1 LCINAE
7 IYVSFQT
14 VLSEIFGIATS
25 LPIVKSRNY
34 MHRLY
39 LRLISICFLI
49 FITIIIDIIVKYV
62 NNYLRRQLLL
72 VTRERKMSIQSPS
85 TDPEFLDLLRTTGP
99 LSVAEL
105 ADAMEV
111 TPTAVRQRL
120 TRLMSREIIQ
130 REALRNGRGRPKHRY
145 WLTDK
150 GMRMTGSNFTDLSMV
165 LWKEVRTLEDP
176 ELRRD
181 MLRRIA
187 QALASGYA
195 SQIQGDTPAER
206 LHSVAEI
213 LAQRRIPSTVDDNT
227 TCPSLTAHACP
238 YQALAEQDHSVC
250 TMERMMIAEM
260 VGHDVK
266 LTQCRQEG
274 DEQCRFQVG

>member
-1 LCINAE
+1 
-7 IYVSFQT
+7 
-14 VLSEIFGIATS
+14 
-25 LPIVKSRNY
+25 
-34 MHRLY
+34 
-39 LRLISICFLI
+39 
-49 FITIIIDIIVKYV
+49 
-62 NNYLRRQLLL
+62 
-72 VTRERKMSIQSPS
+72 MSIQSPS
-85 TDPEFLDLLRTTGP
+85 SDPEFLDLLRTTGP

-150 GMRMTGSNFTDLSMV
+150 GMRMTGSNFTDLAMV
-165 LWKEVRTLEDP
+165 LWKEVRSLEDP
-176 ELRRD
+176 EIRRD

-195 SQIQGDTPAER
+195 NQIQGNTPAER

-213 LAQRRIPSTVDDNT
+213 LAQRRIPTTVDDTSPN
-227 TCPSLTAHACP
+227 PSITAHACP

-250 TMERMMIAEM
+250 TMERMLISEL
-260 VGHDVK
+260 VGQDVK
-266 LTQCRQEG
+266 LTKCRQEG

>member
-1 LCINAE
+1 MLI
-7 IYVSFQT
+7 ISYRGS
-14 VLSEIFGIATS
+14 VL
-25 LPIVKSRNY
+25 L
-34 MHRLY
+34 
-39 LRLISICFLI
+39 
-49 FITIIIDIIVKYV
+49 DIK
-62 NNYLRRQLLL
+62 
-72 VTRERKMSIQSPS
+72 EKKMSIQSPS

-165 LWKEVRTLEDP
+165 LWKEVRSLEDP
-176 ELRRD
+176 DIRRD

-187 QALASGYA
+187 QALANGYA
-195 SQIQGDTPAER
+195 NQIQGDTPAER

-213 LAQRRIPSTVDDNT
+213 LAQRRIPTTVDDTSAN
-227 TCPSLTAHACP
+227 PSITAHACP
-238 YQALAEQDHSVC
+238 YQALAEHDHSVC
-250 TMERMMIAEM
+250 TMERMMISEM
-260 VGHDVK
+260 VGQDVK

>member
-1 LCINAE
+1 
-7 IYVSFQT
+7 
-14 VLSEIFGIATS
+14 
-25 LPIVKSRNY
+25 
-34 MHRLY
+34 
-39 LRLISICFLI
+39 
-49 FITIIIDIIVKYV
+49 
-62 NNYLRRQLLL
+62 
-72 VTRERKMSIQSPS
+72 MSIQSPS

-165 LWKEVRTLEDP
+165 LWKEVRSLEDLD
-176 ELRRD
+176 LRRD

-187 QALASGYA
+187 QALANGY
-195 SQIQGDTPAER
+195 SNQIQGDTPAER

-213 LAQRRIPSTVDDNT
+213 LAQRRIPSTVDDSTAN
-227 TCPSLTAHACP
+227 PSLTAHACP

-250 TMERMMIAEM
+250 TMERMMISEM
-260 VGHDVK
+260 VGQDVK

>member
-1 LCINAE
+1 
-7 IYVSFQT
+7 
-14 VLSEIFGIATS
+14 
-25 LPIVKSRNY
+25 
-34 MHRLY
+34 
-39 LRLISICFLI
+39 
-49 FITIIIDIIVKYV
+49 
-62 NNYLRRQLLL
+62 
-72 VTRERKMSIQSPS
+72 MSIQSPS

-165 LWKEVRTLEDP
+165 LWKEVRSLEDP
-176 ELRRD
+176 DIRRD

-187 QALASGYA
+187 QALANGYA
-195 SQIQGDTPAER
+195 NQIQGDTPAER

-213 LAQRRIPSTVDDNT
+213 LAQRRIPSTVDDSSAN
-227 TCPSLTAHACP
+227 PSITAHACP

-250 TMERMMIAEM
+250 TMERMMISEM

-274 DEQCRFQVG
+274 DEQCRFQIG

>member
-1 LCINAE
+1 
-7 IYVSFQT
+7 
-14 VLSEIFGIATS
+14 
-25 LPIVKSRNY
+25 
-34 MHRLY
+34 M
-39 LRLISICFLI
+39 LIISYGGSALH
-49 FITIIIDIIVKYV
+49 DIKEK
-62 NNYLRRQLLL
+62 Q
-72 VTRERKMSIQSPS
+72 MSIQSPS

-165 LWKEVRTLEDP
+165 LWKEVRGLEDP
-176 ELRRD
+176 DLRRD

-187 QALASGYA
+187 QALANGYA
-195 SQIQGDTPAER
+195 NQIQGDTPAER

-213 LAQRRIPSTVDDNT
+213 LAQRRIPSTVDDSSAN
-227 TCPSLTAHACP
+227 PSITAHACP

-250 TMERMMIAEM
+250 TMERMMISEM
-260 VGHDVK
+260 VGQDVK

>member
-1 LCINAE
+1 
-7 IYVSFQT
+7 
-14 VLSEIFGIATS
+14 
-25 LPIVKSRNY
+25 
-34 MHRLY
+34 
-39 LRLISICFLI
+39 
-49 FITIIIDIIVKYV
+49 
-62 NNYLRRQLLL
+62 
-72 VTRERKMSIQSPS
+72 MSIQSPS

-165 LWKEVRTLEDP
+165 LWKEVRSLEDP
-176 ELRRD
+176 DIRRD

-187 QALASGYA
+187 QALANGYA
-195 SQIQGDTPAER
+195 NQIQGDTPAER

-213 LAQRRIPSTVDDNT
+213 LAQRRIPSTVDDTSAN
-227 TCPSLTAHACP
+227 PSITAHACP

-250 TMERMMIAEM
+250 TMERMMISEM
-260 VGHDVK
+260 VGQDVK

>member
-1 LCINAE
+1 
-7 IYVSFQT
+7 
-14 VLSEIFGIATS
+14 
-25 LPIVKSRNY
+25 
-34 MHRLY
+34 
-39 LRLISICFLI
+39 
-49 FITIIIDIIVKYV
+49 
-62 NNYLRRQLLL
+62 
-72 VTRERKMSIQSPS
+72 MSIQSPS

-150 GMRMTGSNFTDLSMV
+150 GMRMTGSNFTDLAMV
-165 LWKEVRTLEDP
+165 LWKEVRGLEDP
-176 ELRRD
+176 DLRRD

-187 QALASGYA
+187 QALANGYA
-195 SQIQGDTPAER
+195 NQIQGNTPGER

-213 LAQRRIPSTVDDNT
+213 LAQRRIPTTVDDTSANPT
-227 TCPSLTAHACP
+227 LTAHACP
-238 YQALAEQDHSVC
+238 YQELAEQDHSVC
-250 TMERMMIAEM
+250 TMERMLISEL
-260 VGHDVK
+260 VGRDVK

-274 DEQCRFQVG
+274 DELCRFQVD

>member
-1 LCINAE
+1 
-7 IYVSFQT
+7 
-14 VLSEIFGIATS
+14 
-25 LPIVKSRNY
+25 
-34 MHRLY
+34 
-39 LRLISICFLI
+39 
-49 FITIIIDIIVKYV
+49 
-62 NNYLRRQLLL
+62 
-72 VTRERKMSIQSPS
+72 MSIQSPS

-176 ELRRD
+176 DLRRD

-187 QALASGYA
+187 QALANGYA
-195 SQIQGDTPAER
+195 NQIQGDTPAER

-213 LAQRRIPSTVDDNT
+213 LAQRRIPSTVDDTSAN
-227 TCPSLTAHACP
+227 PSITAHACP

-250 TMERMMIAEM
+250 TMERMMISEM
-260 VGHDVK
+260 IGQDVK

>member
-1 LCINAE
+1 
-7 IYVSFQT
+7 
-14 VLSEIFGIATS
+14 
-25 LPIVKSRNY
+25 
-34 MHRLY
+34 
-39 LRLISICFLI
+39 
-49 FITIIIDIIVKYV
+49 
-62 NNYLRRQLLL
+62 
-72 VTRERKMSIQSPS
+72 MSIQSPS

-165 LWKEVRTLEDP
+165 LWKEVRGLEDP
-176 ELRRD
+176 DLRRD

-187 QALASGYA
+187 QALANGYA
-195 SQIQGDTPAER
+195 NQIQGNTPAER

-213 LAQRRIPSTVDDNT
+213 LAQRRIPTTVDDTSAN
-227 TCPSLTAHACP
+227 PSITAHACP
-238 YQALAEQDHSVC
+238 YQALADQDHSVC
-250 TMERMMIAEM
+250 TMERMMISEM
-260 VGHDVK
+260 VGQDVK

>member
-1 LCINAE
+1 
-7 IYVSFQT
+7 
-14 VLSEIFGIATS
+14 
-25 LPIVKSRNY
+25 
-34 MHRLY
+34 
-39 LRLISICFLI
+39 
-49 FITIIIDIIVKYV
+49 
-62 NNYLRRQLLL
+62 
-72 VTRERKMSIQSPS
+72 MSIQSPS

-165 LWKEVRTLEDP
+165 LWKEVRGLEDP
-176 ELRRD
+176 DLRRD

-187 QALASGYA
+187 QAL
-195 SQIQGDTPAER
+195 
-206 LHSVAEI
+206 EI
-213 LAQRRIPSTVDDNT
+213 LAQRRIPTTVDDTSAN
-227 TCPSLTAHACP
+227 PSITAHACP
-238 YQALAEQDHSVC
+238 YQALADQDHSVC
-250 TMERMMIAEM
+250 TMERMMISEM
-260 VGHDVK
+260 VGQDVK